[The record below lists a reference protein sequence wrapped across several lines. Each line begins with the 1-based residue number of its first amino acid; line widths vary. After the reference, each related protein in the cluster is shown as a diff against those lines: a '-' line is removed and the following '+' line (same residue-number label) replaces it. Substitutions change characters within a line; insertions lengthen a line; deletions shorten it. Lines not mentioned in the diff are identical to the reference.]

1 MWLFVDMNIK
11 NKILEIISNKSGE
24 WVNVD
29 EITAQL
35 KLNRTIIT
43 TTVNAM
49 MKSKSY
55 NNIERSIKDK
65 TVGTGSM
72 QRREYTIK
80 YRLRGSN
87 DNNQRA
93 GD

>member
-1 MWLFVDMNIK
+1 MNTKDAIS
-11 NKILEIISNKSGE
+11 KILAEAGGK